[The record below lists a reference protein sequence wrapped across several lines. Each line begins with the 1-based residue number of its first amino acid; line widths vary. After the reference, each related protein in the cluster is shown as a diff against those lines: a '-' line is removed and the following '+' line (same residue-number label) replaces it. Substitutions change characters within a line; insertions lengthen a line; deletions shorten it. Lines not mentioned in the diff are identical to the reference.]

1 MSQKGRS
8 RIRRVS
14 VLGSGKIRA
23 KDPAYRQ
30 AVQLGAALAA
40 EGMTVFHGGFRG
52 VMEAVARGAK
62 QAKGHNVAV
71 TIRRKGDSPSKV
83 VKGTVPLANPW
94 ADAEIKMPSWQE
106 RLFRLIEVA
115 DAYIF
120 LDGATGT
127 LTELF
132 VAIEMTNR
140 GLLQKPIIIF
150 GKKLRLLLR
159 SLSKDPHFDI
169 PEQLVFATSIPQTL
183 KALRRK

>member
-1 MSQKGRS
+1 
-8 RIRRVS
+8 VS

-23 KDPAYRQ
+23 EDPGYCQ

-62 QAKGHNVAV
+62 QARGHNVAV
-71 TIRRKGDSPSKV
+71 TIRKSAHRPNV
-83 VKGTVPLANPW
+83 W
-94 ADAEIKMPSWQE
+94 ADAEIKMPSWQA

-140 GLLQKPIIIF
+140 GLLQKPVVIL
-150 GKKLRLLLR
+150 GRRLGILLR
-159 SLSKDPHFDI
+159 TLSKDPHFEL
-169 PEQLVFATSIPQTL
+169 PPTLHFTTSIPQAIRVL
-183 KALRRK
+183 KAEMNARIVERRRRGKHAVRSALR